1 MPRFRFHAELND
13 LLPPALRGR
22 TFEHGCA
29 ERATARH
36 AIEALGVPHTEVGL
50 ILIDG
55 QPAEQ
60 GQLLREADSLE
71 VFPAAALPLAADAP
85 PPRFLADAHLGGLAR
100 RLRLLGFDTELAR
113 DAPDRGLADLA
124 DGDGRIV
131 LSRDRELLKHRRVA
145 RGRYV
150 RARDTDGQL
159 REVAAHFG
167 LRERIRPFT
176 RCLECNA
183 PLRTANRAEVAD
195 RLPPRV
201 AAEQSG
207 FTTCDGCGRVYWAG
221 SHWRRLRAV
230 VDAIVGAEQP
240 PQSAPAIQP
249 ASGSGSS
256 PAR

>member
-13 LLPPALRGR
+13 LLPPALRGH
-22 TFEHGCA
+22 TFEHACA
-29 ERATARH
+29 ERATAKH

-50 ILIDG
+50 ILVDG
-55 QPAEQ
+55 QPAEP

-71 VFPAAALPLAADAP
+71 VFPAAPPPLSAEAP
-85 PPRFLADAHLGGLAR
+85 LPRFLADAHLGGLAR

-150 RARDTDGQL
+150 RALDTDGQL
-159 REVAAHFG
+159 REVVAHFG
-167 LRERIRPFT
+167 LRERIHPFT
-176 RCLECNA
+176 RCLECNTS
-183 PLRTANRAEVAD
+183 LRLANRAEVAD

-201 AAEQSG
+201 AAEQTE
-207 FTTCDGCGRVYWAG
+207 FTACDGCGRVYWGG
-221 SHWRRLRAV
+221 SHWRRLRSV
-230 VDAIVGAEQP
+230 VDAVAKLGGSRG
-240 PQSAPAIQP
+240 QSIMTMPECRK
-249 ASGSGSS
+249 S
-256 PAR
+256 